1 MLMVSVSEF
10 SCVVV
15 TVTSAKLLAIFLS
28 SFCSVLLIYSKL
40 IFGNISMHGSWVFSL
55 ATSAT

>member
-1 MLMVSVSEF
+1 MLMISVSEF
-10 SCVVV
+10 SCAMV

-28 SFCSVLLIYSKL
+28 PFCSVLLIYSKL
-40 IFGNISMHGSWVFSL
+40 IFRNISMYGSWVFSL